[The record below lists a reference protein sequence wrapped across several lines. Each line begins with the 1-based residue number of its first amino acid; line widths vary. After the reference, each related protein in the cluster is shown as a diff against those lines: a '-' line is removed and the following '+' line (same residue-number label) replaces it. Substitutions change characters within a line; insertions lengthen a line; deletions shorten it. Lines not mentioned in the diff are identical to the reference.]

1 MRPLN
6 IFFTILLAGASVY
19 FFIKYLPI
27 LSDLADK
34 GASLLFVLLLLLAL
48 GYLAYRV
55 LRD

>member
-1 MRPLN
+1 MRPQN
-6 IFFTILLAGASVY
+6 IFFSILLAGAGIY
-19 FFIKYLPI
+19 FFIKYLPT

-34 GASLLFVLLLLLAL
+34 GASMFFVLLILLVL